1 MTRTLNRKN
10 LVLKDAARFRFL
22 AVLLPFGSI
31 AIGIYLLHSA
41 WCAILFYHSGIL
53 LILLINGQW
62 DTWRSVFSGWNSY
75 SGIGMSLLLI
85 GNGPL
90 FILLWPFI
98 SLQPDILSESL
109 SNLGLSGIS
118 LWIFAAWY
126 VTVHPIL
133 EEVFWRK
140 YLLSTTRRLTLTD
153 CAFAAY
159 HVLVLLLFLQLHWV
173 LVSFLALTLTA
184 WLLRKL
190 AVRYRGL
197 AIPIVSHMAAGLST
211 FAAIFFLIHL

>member
-1 MTRTLNRKN
+1 MKYG
-10 LVLKDAARFRFL
+10 ARFRLL
-22 AVLLPFGSI
+22 AALLPFGSI
-31 AIGIYLLHSA
+31 ATGIYLFHSA

-53 LILLINGQW
+53 LILFINGQW
-62 DTWRSVFSGWNSY
+62 DIRRGVFSGWNSF
-75 SGIGMSLLLI
+75 SGIGLSLLLF
-85 GNGPL
+85 GNGLL
-90 FILLWPFI
+90 FILLWPII

-126 VTVHPIL
+126 VTVHPFL

-140 YLLSTTRRLTLTD
+140 YLLSSSRRPALTD

-159 HVLVLLLFLQLHWV
+159 HVLVLLLFLRLRWV

-184 WLLRKL
+184 WLWRSL

-197 AIPIVSHMAAGLST
+197 AIPVVSHMAAGLST
-211 FAAIFFLIHL
+211 FAAIFFLVNR